1 MSKGQRSFI
10 WVQCINAN
18 DNAKH
23 VFFRFQGQVTLR
35 QIVLN
40 SELPKLYQ
48 NTLHIKNKIFIK
60 NQLSRSRDMED
71 IFFDGVDLRI
81 EHFLHISAFTSILN
95 FIILTQIRFRY
106 FYKKRLSYILDKG
119 DVTLK

>member
-1 MSKGQRSFI
+1 
-10 WVQCINAN
+10 
-18 DNAKH
+18 
-23 VFFRFQGQVTLR
+23 
-35 QIVLN
+35 
-40 SELPKLYQ
+40 
-48 NTLHIKNKIFIK
+48 
-60 NQLSRSRDMED
+60 MED